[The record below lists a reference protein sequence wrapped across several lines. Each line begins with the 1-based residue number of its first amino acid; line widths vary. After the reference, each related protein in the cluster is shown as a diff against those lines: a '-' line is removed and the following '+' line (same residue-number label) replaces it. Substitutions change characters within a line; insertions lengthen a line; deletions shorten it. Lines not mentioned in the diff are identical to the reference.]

1 MQDLSALEH
10 RKLQVSVAGG
20 VIMISFAMLFATLF
34 LGYTIYRFSNS
45 VWPPQGFQNISVLW
59 PSISTVIIAFSSLCL
74 EYSFS
79 FFQKSDLKNFKKL
92 WFLTL
97 LLGLVFIASQFF
109 VWNSL
114 NFTGIYYNS
123 GILGSILHGFT
134 WIHAAHVAL
143 GLISLLFLFPLTK
156 FKQFDE
162 NQIPKFLLVKKFWH
176 FLGVVW
182 LLMYI
187 GLFLV

>member
-1 MQDLSALEH
+1 MQNINTLEH
-10 RKLQVSVAGG
+10 RKLQVSVGGG

-34 LGYTIYRFSNS
+34 LGYAIYRFSHP
-45 VWPPQGFQNISVLW
+45 VWPPQGFQNISVFW
-59 PSISTVIIAFSSLCL
+59 PSISTAVIAISSIFLEWSYAAF
-74 EYSFS
+74 E
-79 FFQKSDLKNFKKL
+79 KGELKVFKKF
-92 WFLTL
+92 WYLTL
-97 LLGLVFIASQFF
+97 SLGLAFVLSQFF

-114 NFTGIYYNS
+114 NFIGVYYNS

-134 WIHAAHVAL
+134 WIHAAHVIL
-143 GLISLLFLFPLTK
+143 GIISLLFLFPVTRLNHYQES
-156 FKQFDE
+156 FV
-162 NQIPKFLLVKKFWH
+162 PKFLLIKKFWH